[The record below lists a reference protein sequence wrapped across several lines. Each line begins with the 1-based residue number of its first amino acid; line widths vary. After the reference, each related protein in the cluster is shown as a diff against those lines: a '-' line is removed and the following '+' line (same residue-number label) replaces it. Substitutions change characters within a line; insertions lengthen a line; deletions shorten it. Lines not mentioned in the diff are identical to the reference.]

1 MNWTEIITACIA
13 ALGAVCGSAM
23 MQSKTTA
30 VLQAKLDALKE
41 DVKVLSGRVDKHNGV
56 IERTAV
62 LEHELENLK
71 GR

>member
-1 MNWTEIITACIA
+1 MNWTEIITAAIA
-13 ALGAVCGSAM
+13 ALGAIIGSALI
-23 MQSKTTA
+23 QSKTTA

-41 DVKVLSGRVDKHNGV
+41 DVKTLSARVDKHNGV
-56 IERTAV
+56 VERTAV